1 MKFKIERASNRE
13 LNIPNAVLE
22 KDEYGYDMYTIEI
35 NTLEEL
41 LALCDETDHNIIVHH
56 RSRWGEDTLS
66 KITIYDDY
74 LE

>member
-13 LNIPNAVLE
+13 VNLPNTNVE
-22 KDEYGYDMYTIEI
+22 KDEYGDEIHTIEL

-41 LALCDETDHNIIVHH
+41 LALCDETDNNVVVRY
-56 RSRWGEDTLS
+56 RSRWENMMLPT
-66 KITIYDDY
+66 ITIYDGY